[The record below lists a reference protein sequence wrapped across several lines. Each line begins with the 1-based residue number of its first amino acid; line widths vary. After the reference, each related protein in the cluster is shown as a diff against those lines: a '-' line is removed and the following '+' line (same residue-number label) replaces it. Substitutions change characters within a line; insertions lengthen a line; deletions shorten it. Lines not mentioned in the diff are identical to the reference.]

1 MSFLKKYWHDE
12 VGYNFR
18 MTNMQAAIRLA
29 QLEQANNFFVKK
41 KIEIQKKFFLK
52 LKNLKGIY
60 FPKIN
65 KKIESFRIG

>member
-1 MSFLKKYWHDE
+1 
-12 VGYNFR
+12 
-18 MTNMQAAIRLA
+18 MTNMQKLGL
-29 QLEQANNFFVKK
+29 QLEQASFFVKK

-65 KKIESFRIG
+65 KKIRHSLG